1 VERGRRGMG
10 REGERDER
18 TEQEGKR
25 DKWPFLIETLF
36 PSEIYEL
43 DVHCLQLLSRIL
55 RLEWFLDFC

>member
-1 VERGRRGMG
+1 MG